1 LQTLAET
8 LVKQNDARFGA
19 TAARFRDLHFRR
31 AEFPRFTTSRIGR
44 FLWAIGLAGMRG
56 RRREFGARL
65 EVESDSTGT
74 LIRAVVIPTSASVQ
88 VKKSGK

>member
-1 LQTLAET
+1 LQTLAEI

-19 TAARFRDLHFRR
+19 TAARFRDILPGSIGP
-31 AEFPRFTTSRIGR
+31 AESQDIGR
-44 FLWAIGLAGMRG
+44 FLWAIGLAGMRE
-56 RRREFGARL
+56 RRREFGGRL

-74 LIRAVVIPTSASVQ
+74 LVRAAIPISASVQ